1 VAQRSADRLAARS
14 FPRGSPGQTVDRRQA
29 DGADVR
35 DGPHDLAAQHLE
47 LGSPTLVY
55 RLLDMDPR
63 MRKVPV
69 CSSLLRIDE
78 ARAVQELGGYLRSGR
93 AERTATAALLG
104 LSGGIDSAVLA
115 TIAVGA
121 LGAPCVRA
129 AYLYDQHSAPGL
141 RKNARMVAAWL
152 GLELEE
158 TSIEPPMRQAGV
170 YSSYAMRLTSFAAVL
185 NRLLH
190 EAYRVAVGEP
200 PFVSSLRLGG
210 AETTVDN
217 TRDRGFLT
225 VIRQLEAAFNARH
238 IYRRQALETEAAA
251 RNCLLLGAANRTEW
265 LTGWF
270 VRGGVDDLPNQPL
283 RGLYKTQVRQLAA
296 FLKLPAEVLSA
307 IPSPDMMRG
316 ITDELALGMAY
327 SNIDLALDF
336 LEDGLTAQEAFEAG
350 VTQEQIRRV
359 QEMKRLSAWKRSSSQ
374 LPPPVDGGPLGGSRL
389 SRKGW
394 PA

>member
-1 VAQRSADRLAARS
+1 
-14 FPRGSPGQTVDRRQA
+14 
-29 DGADVR
+29 
-35 DGPHDLAAQHLE
+35 
-47 LGSPTLVY
+47 
-55 RLLDMDPR
+55 
-63 MRKVPV
+63 
-69 CSSLLRIDE
+69 
-78 ARAVQELGGYLRSGR
+78 
-93 AERTATAALLG
+93 
-104 LSGGIDSAVLA
+104 
-115 TIAVGA
+115 
-121 LGAPCVRA
+121 
-129 AYLYDQHSAPGL
+129 
-141 RKNARMVAAWL
+141 
-152 GLELEE
+152 
-158 TSIEPPMRQAGV
+158 MRQAGV

-190 EAYRVAVGEP
+190 GAYRVVVGEA

-210 AETTVDN
+210 AETSVEN
-217 TRDRGFLT
+217 TRDRGYLT
-225 VIRQLEAAFNARH
+225 VIRQLEAAFNSRH

-270 VRGGVDDLPNQPL
+270 VQGGIDDLPNQPL

-296 FLKLPAEVLSA
+296 FLGLPAEVLSA

-316 ITDELALGMAY
+316 ITDEFALGMAY
-327 SNIDLALDF
+327 GNIDVALDF

-350 VTQEQIRRV
+350 VTREQIRRV

-374 LPPPVDGGPLGGSRL
+374 LLPPVDGGPLGGLRL

>member
-1 VAQRSADRLAARS
+1 
-14 FPRGSPGQTVDRRQA
+14 
-29 DGADVR
+29 
-35 DGPHDLAAQHLE
+35 
-47 LGSPTLVY
+47 
-55 RLLDMDPR
+55 
-63 MRKVPV
+63 MRKIPV

-78 ARAVQELGGYLRSGR
+78 AKAVQELGSYLRNACSESG
-93 AERTATAALLG
+93 ATAVLLG
-104 LSGGIDSAVLA
+104 LSGGIDSAVMA
-115 TIAVGA
+115 TIAVHA
-121 LGAPCVRA
+121 LEASGVRA

-141 RKNARMVAAWL
+141 RKNARIVAGWL

-170 YSSYAMRLTSFAAVL
+170 YSSYAMRLTSFAAGL

-190 EAYRVAVGEP
+190 EAYRVVVGEA

-210 AETTVDN
+210 AETPVDN
-217 TRDRGFLT
+217 TRIRGYLT
-225 VIRQLEAAFNARH
+225 VIRQLEAAFNSRH

-251 RNCLLLGAANRTEW
+251 GNCLLLGAANRTEW

-270 VRGGVDDLPNQPL
+270 VQGGVDDLPNQPL

-296 FLKLPAEVLSA
+296 FLELPAEVVSA

-316 ITDELALGMAY
+316 ITDEFALGMAY
-327 SNIDLALDF
+327 GSIDVALDF
-336 LEDGLTAQEAFEAG
+336 LDDGLTAQEASEAG
-350 VTQEQIRRV
+350 ATHEQIRRV
-359 QEMKRLSAWKRSSSQ
+359 QEMKRLSAWKRGSSR
-374 LPPPVDGGPLGGSRL
+374 LLPPVDGGPSGGLRL